1 LSPFLPAL
9 ERLGDAAM
17 TAPFRSLVAALA
29 ILATLLTAGAVG
41 AARGQAMAAGE
52 IVICANGA
60 AVTIA
65 VDAEGNP
72 TGAPHWCPDCVLL
85 LLAGLAPA
93 HAAALP
99 AAGAAAAAPPAMDRR
114 PAAARPA
121 APLAR
126 GPPRA

>member
-9 ERLGDAAM
+9 ERLSDAAM
-17 TAPFRSLVAALA
+17 TAPIRSLVAALA
-29 ILATLLTAGAVG
+29 ILATVLTAGAVG
-41 AARGQAMAAGE
+41 AVRGQAMAAGE
-52 IVICANGA
+52 VVLCANGA

-65 VDAEGNP
+65 VDAEGRP

-85 LLAGLAPA
+85 LLAGLAPGP
-93 HAAALP
+93 AAAVPP
-99 AAGAAAAAPPAMDRR
+99 AEGAAAAPMITDRR
-114 PAAARPA
+114 SAAARPA

>member
-1 LSPFLPAL
+1 
-9 ERLGDAAM
+9 M
-17 TAPFRSLVAALA
+17 TAPFSRLVAALA

-93 HAAALP
+93 PAPAAALP

>member
-9 ERLGDAAM
+9 ERLRDAAM
-17 TAPFRSLVAALA
+17 TALFRSLVAAFA
-29 ILATLLTAGAVG
+29 IVATVLTAGAVG

-72 TGAPHWCPDCVLL
+72 TGAPHWCPDCVLS
-85 LLAGLAPA
+85 LLAGPIAGPAPGA
-93 HAAALP
+93 PRAVAADAVPATFASLRAAPRAAAHP
-99 AAGAAAAAPPAMDRR
+99 
-114 PAAARPA
+114 
-121 APLAR
+121 AR
-126 GPPRA
+126 GPPFA